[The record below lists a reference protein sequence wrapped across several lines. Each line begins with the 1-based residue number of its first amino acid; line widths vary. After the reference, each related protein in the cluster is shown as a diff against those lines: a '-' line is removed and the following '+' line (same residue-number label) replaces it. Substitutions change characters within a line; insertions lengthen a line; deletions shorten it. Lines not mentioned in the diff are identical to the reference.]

1 MDRDAVRALAGRDA
15 RQHLVSPGIDGEDG
29 VRVLRS
35 DIGAAA
41 VGKEADAPW
50 TRGDLD
56 LGDLRALIEVDHLH
70 RVAVLGA
77 DVHGAAVR
85 AEDRVLRIFALHLHR
100 ERFAL
105 HPRVDEGDAVRL
117 LACRRYPAP
126 VGRAAHAFGRDAER
140 DRTRGLAFL
149 EVHQDQA
156 VPRLIAHVEPAALRA
171 RGRAA
176 RLAAG
181 LQRIDDAVGRRVDDA
196 DASRAFVRYIGERRR

>member
-1 MDRDAVRALAGRDA
+1 MDRDAVGALAVRDA

-41 VGKEADAPW
+41 VGKEAEAPW
-50 TRGDLD
+50 TRANLD
-56 LGDLRALIEVDHLH
+56 LGDLRALIEVDHLL

-105 HPRVDEGDAVRL
+105 QPRVDEGDAVRL
-117 LACRRYPAP
+117 LAGRRYPAP

-140 DRTRGLAFL
+140 DRTRGLAL
-149 EVHQDQA
+149 LQIDQDEPI
-156 VPRLIAHVEPAALRA
+156 VRLVAHVEPVTGS
-171 RGRAA
+171 GRTA

-196 DASRAFVRYIGERRR
+196 DASRAFVRYISERRR